1 MRQIMFKKV
10 RQFRR
15 SLIEGELYNI
25 TTARATDTEYA
36 LLFTGKQGGGSSDP
50 DEDEGEA
57 LVFRKVSTGTDII
70 VPITE
75 PGLTIE
81 WEYTRSPQSGPLPN
95 DPMTAVDLARLYVKY
110 GLASKGKTPREVARD
125 VQQGWRPFPVEGR

>member
-1 MRQIMFKKV
+1 MRQIMFKKP

-25 TTARATDTEYA
+25 TTARASDTEYA
-36 LLFTGKQGGGSSDP
+36 LLFKGKQGGSNDP
-50 DEDEGEA
+50 SDEDEGEA

-75 PGLTIE
+75 PGLVIE
-81 WEYTRSPQSGPLPN
+81 WEYTRSPQAGPLPD
-95 DPMTAVDLARLYVKY
+95 DPMAAVDLARLYVKY
-110 GLASKGKTPREVARD
+110 SLAPKGKTPREVARD
-125 VQQGWRPFPVEGR
+125 VQQGWRPFPTEGR

>member
-15 SLIEGELYNI
+15 SLIEGELYNV
-25 TTARATDTEYA
+25 TTARTTDTEYA
-36 LLFTGKQGGGSSDP
+36 LLFTGKQGGNDP
-50 DEDEGEA
+50 SDEDEGGEA
-57 LVFRKVSTGTDII
+57 LLFRKVNTGTDII
-70 VPITE
+70 VPIGE
-75 PGLTIE
+75 PGLVIE

>member
-10 RQFRR
+10 RQFRK
-15 SLIEGELYNI
+15 SMIEGELYNV
-25 TTARATDTEYA
+25 TTAAASDVEYA
-36 LLFTGKQGGGSSDP
+36 LLFKGKQGSGSNDP

-57 LVFRKVSTGTDII
+57 LLFRKVSTGQDII
-70 VPITE
+70 VPINE

-81 WEYTRSPQSGPLPN
+81 WEYTRSPQSEPLPN

>member
-1 MRQIMFKKV
+1 MRQILFKKP

-15 SLIEGELYNI
+15 SMVEGELYNV
-25 TTARATDTEYA
+25 TTAASNDTEYA
-36 LLFTGKQGGGSSDP
+36 LLFTGKQGSNDP
-50 DEDEGEA
+50 SDEDEGGEA
-57 LVFRKVSTGTDII
+57 LLFRKVSTGTDII
-70 VPITE
+70 VPVNE
-75 PGLTIE
+75 PGLVIE

>member
-15 SLIEGELYNI
+15 SMVEGELYNV
-25 TTARATDTEYA
+25 TTAAASDTEYA
-36 LLFTGKQGGGSSDP
+36 LLFKGKQGSNDP
-50 DEDEGEA
+50 SDEDEGEA

-75 PGLTIE
+75 PGLVIE
-81 WEYTRSPQSGPLPN
+81 WEYTRSPQAGPLPN
-95 DPMTAVDLARLYVKY
+95 DPMAAVDLARLYVKY
-110 GLASKGKTPREVARD
+110 SLAPKGKTPREVARD
-125 VQQGWRPFPVEGR
+125 VQQGWRPFHVEGR

>member
-10 RQFRR
+10 RQFRK
-15 SLIEGELYNI
+15 SMVEGELYNV
-25 TTARATDTEYA
+25 TTAAASDVEYA
-36 LLFTGKQGGGSSDP
+36 LLFKGKQGGNDP
-50 DEDEGEA
+50 TDEDGGEA
-57 LVFRKVSTGTDII
+57 LLFRKVSTGQDII
-70 VPITE
+70 VPINE
-75 PGLTIE
+75 PGLVIE
-81 WEYTRSPQSGPLPN
+81 WEYTRSPQSEPLPN

>member
-1 MRQIMFKKV
+1 MRQIMFKKQ

-15 SLIEGELYNI
+15 SLVEGELYNI

-36 LLFTGKQGGGSSDP
+36 LLFKGKQGSSNDP

-57 LVFRKVSTGTDII
+57 LLFRKVSTGQDII
-70 VPITE
+70 VPVNE
-75 PGLTIE
+75 PGLVVE

-110 GLASKGKTPREVARD
+110 GLAPKGKTPREVARD
-125 VQQGWRPFPVEGR
+125 VQGGWRPFPIEGR